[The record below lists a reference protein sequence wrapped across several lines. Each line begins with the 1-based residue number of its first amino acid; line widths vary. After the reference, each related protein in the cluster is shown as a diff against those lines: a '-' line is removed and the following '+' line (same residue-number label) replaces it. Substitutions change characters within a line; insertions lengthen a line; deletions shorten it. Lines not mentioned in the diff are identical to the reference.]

1 MAWLLLILI
10 GVSGLHAG
18 TREEMDR
25 RVTQL
30 RIAGDLPAAI
40 AVLTSWIDEHR
51 NDEEV
56 RLRLGQ
62 LYLHS
67 GNSDRA
73 LMTWQLLL
81 RELTP
86 DADRW
91 RQIASRLRRAGMTEE
106 AIGLLE
112 EAPSPVALDGTLA
125 WELAELYLEVGRY
138 AAAVTTHFRQV
149 RREPRR
155 RSLLENRIAAL
166 AAQDRRFGAQR
177 AGETRC
183 QRYCDEFRSG

>member
-67 GNSDRA
+67 VTRI
-73 LMTWQLLL
+73 
-81 RELTP
+81 EL
-86 DADRW
+86 
-91 RQIASRLRRAGMTEE
+91 
-106 AIGLLE
+106 
-112 EAPSPVALDGTLA
+112 
-125 WELAELYLEVGRY
+125 
-138 AAAVTTHFRQV
+138 
-149 RREPRR
+149 
-155 RSLLENRIAAL
+155 
-166 AAQDRRFGAQR
+166 
-177 AGETRC
+177 
-183 QRYCDEFRSG
+183 